1 MSLERRQHYHLEE
14 RLEDLL
20 EPVLSF
26 SRTATH
32 AAREL
37 LRLQRDRQEYALHW
51 IEVCSKSSFEL
62 AFHLAE
68 QFATAAAEL
77 SGPGLERWI
86 KSLLDTFDV
95 EGLDAALN
103 VMSRYADF
111 VDTGEPAVCPVTL
124 SEVRRRL
131 EVFLQGLS
139 GRQLHIEEADQA
151 YTDSETIFL
160 PAVVDR
166 FPDRDTNFALYKAI
180 TVHLWA
186 QTRFG
191 TWQVP
196 TFLKDSESEF
206 DATHFWRLGSWE
218 AIGLSREPGS
228 FVDPSRL
235 AQVFHALETMRLDAC
250 IERELPGMRRI
261 LGELQQDPGEARD
274 VDEWRLAQ
282 SVMRRSESSVA
293 DSYALLAQL
302 YPMPLPA
309 RQIYQGSVHPERVER
324 IRGQRVQ
331 YEEEAFR
338 NWVATIELPVGK
350 EMPSESDKPSASS
363 REQSDSTTEIQV
375 PTWTPEALDQLAA
388 EGRARSLMDSIIQ
401 DLGEVP
407 QHYIDAEG
415 DGLYLWNP
423 DAEGSA
429 LSSDEQVAPLH
440 VHLYPEWDY
449 MRQDYHRDWCT
460 LLELDVASGD
470 PKFVDRTREKY
481 HGLLKELRRT
491 FAQLREED
499 RLMRRQRE
507 GDDVDLDALVASW
520 PDRLRGDES
529 PMGLY
534 VKRHKLE
541 RDIAVLFLVDMSG
554 STKGWVNEAER
565 ESLILLC
572 EALQALDDRYA
583 VYGFTGMTRQRCEIY
598 RIKTF
603 NQKYDEVT
611 QARISGISAGEYTRM
626 GVAIRH
632 LSRVLSRV
640 DARIRLLV
648 TISDGKPDDF
658 DGYSGKYG
666 IEDTRRALSEAV
678 ELGLHTFCVT
688 IDREAR
694 EYLSHLYGPS
704 NYAVVDDV
712 ATLPY
717 KVADIYR
724 RITT

>member
-1 MSLERRQHYHLEE
+1 
-14 RLEDLL
+14 
-20 EPVLSF
+20 
-26 SRTATH
+26 
-32 AAREL
+32 
-37 LRLQRDRQEYALHW
+37 
-51 IEVCSKSSFEL
+51 
-62 AFHLAE
+62 
-68 QFATAAAEL
+68 
-77 SGPGLERWI
+77 
-86 KSLLDTFDV
+86 LLDTFDV
-95 EGLDAALN
+95 EGLDAALR
-103 VMSRYADF
+103 VMSRYSDF
-111 VDTGEPAVCPVTL
+111 ADTGEPTVCPVTL
-124 SEVRRRL
+124 SEMRRRL

-151 YTDSETIFL
+151 YTDSETLFL
-160 PAVVDR
+160 PPVVDR
-166 FPDRDTNFALYKAI
+166 FPDRESNFALYKAV

-196 TFLKDSESEF
+196 TFLKQPESEF

-218 AIGLSREPGS
+218 AVGLSRAPGS
-228 FVDPSRL
+228 FIDPAKVL
-235 AQVFHALETMRLDAC
+235 QVFHALETMRLDAC

-261 LGELQQDPGEARD
+261 LGRMRRDLGVAGEAE
-274 VDEWRLAQ
+274 EWRLAQ
-282 SVMRRSESSVA
+282 SLMRQPDCSVA
-293 DSYALLAQL
+293 DSYGLLARL
-302 YPMPLPA
+302 YPLPA
-309 RQIYQGSVHPERVER
+309 PTTQIYQGRMQPERVER
-324 IRGQRVQ
+324 IRGQRIQ
-331 YEEEAFR
+331 YEEEEFR
-338 NWVATIELPVGK
+338 NWVATIELPVGREIPADEEK
-350 EMPSESDKPSASS
+350 SPASS
-363 REQSDSTTEIQV
+363 REQGNTTTEIEI
-375 PTWTPEALDQLAA
+375 PAWTPEALDQLAA
-388 EGRARSLMDSIIQ
+388 EGKARSLMDSIIQ
-401 DLGEVP
+401 NLGEVP
-407 QHYIDAEG
+407 QHYIEAEG

-423 DAEGSA
+423 DAEGSVM
-429 LSSDEQVAPLH
+429 SVDKEVAPLH

-460 LLELDVASGD
+460 LLELDVESGD

-481 HGLLKELRRT
+481 HGLLKESRRT

-507 GDDVDLDALVASW
+507 GDEVDLDALVASW

-554 STKGWVNEAER
+554 STKGWINEAER

-583 VYGFTGMTRQRCEIY
+583 VYGFTGMTRQRCEIC

-603 NQKYDEVT
+603 DQRYNELT

-632 LSRVLSRV
+632 LSKVLSRV
-640 DARIRLLV
+640 DARVRLLV

-678 ELGLHTFCVT
+678 ELGLHTFCIT